1 MSFNALLVPLFV
13 QVALTFGLA
22 FWAGVLRV
30 QVVRR
35 GTVKAR
41 DIALG
46 QPGWPEQATKVI
58 NAYHNQLELPF
69 LYYLLIVLVM
79 VVSPATPGMVLLSWL
94 FVISRLF
101 HALIHVTTN
110 NVSRRFFVF
119 LAGAVILTLMWLI
132 FAATVLFGP

>member
-1 MSFNALLVPLFV
+1 MSFNALLVPMFV
-13 QVALTFGLA
+13 QVALTFGLI

-30 QVVRR
+30 QAVRS
-35 GTVKAR
+35 GTVKAG

-58 NAYHNQLELPF
+58 NAYHNQLELPC
-69 LYYLLIVLVM
+69 LYYLLIVLVL
-79 VVSPATPGMVLLSWL
+79 VVAPATPGMVLLSWL

-119 LAGAVILTLMWLI
+119 LAGAAVLTLMWLI